1 MNQSTIKEGKF
12 ISRDFFFSLAIAF
25 MTKLL
30 IEGIS
35 STEEVTSIHLS
46 VMTTSSFILIRTFP
60 FQKSTK

>member
-1 MNQSTIKEGKF
+1 MNQSTIKEGKS

-30 IEGIS
+30 IERIS